1 MTQQPG
7 RELAPAVQ
15 TTGSGNGQVQGRKDP
30 AEICFR
36 PCLDPQPLQP
46 RTPSQPPRHFQTSP
60 SRRLGRVAS
69 IGSLRPFDCR
79 FFRSYPVSLTIPV
92 VALDPKWY
100 TRAVPESQLKCP
112 FHRPLML
119 HCQPLYQEHSKVLI
133 LSDCGGIG
141 QSTSA
146 SAGCWRIVICRCGCW
161 SCVNRSSLRDGSALV
176 QSVLVGCGRTWC
188 VARCLAH
195 GVLPAVWRD
204 QRIGLVM
211 LSRAS

>member
-1 MTQQPG
+1 MPPLALAVGRRSDDGRTWFTALHEMTHS
-7 RELAPAVQ
+7 AVANQ
-15 TTGSGNGQVQGRKDP
+15 TRVLDQLLDLHRGSIAAVP
-30 AEICFR
+30 H
-36 PCLDPQPLQP
+36 LP
-46 RTPSQPPRHFQTSP
+46 RSLQPPRVD
-60 SRRLGRVAS
+60 RRTHRHPRAA
-69 IGSLRPFDCR
+69 LRPGAQHTAAIL
-79 FFRSYPVSLTIPV
+79 PVCHARLEGP
-92 VALDPKWY
+92 
-100 TRAVPESQLKCP
+100 
-112 FHRPLML
+112 
-119 HCQPLYQEHSKVLI
+119 QEHSKVLI

-146 SAGCWRIVICRCGCW
+146 SADCWRIVICRFGCW
-161 SCVNRSSLRDGSALV
+161 SCVSRSSLRDGSALV

>member
-1 MTQQPG
+1 MSEVG
-7 RELAPAVQ
+7 RVLPCSAIHFRFVVTLRSSESPRVSLQWVCTCGAHLPSVGSRRPRFPAVIS
-15 TTGSGNGQVQGRKDP
+15 TMR
-30 AEICFR
+30 ALR
-36 PCLDPQPLQP
+36 PPD
-46 RTPSQPPRHFQTSP
+46 
-60 SRRLGRVAS
+60 
-69 IGSLRPFDCR
+69 LRPFGLFVRQPVPWRPAGGLCI
-79 FFRSYPVSLTIPV
+79 RS
-92 VALDPKWY
+92 
-100 TRAVPESQLKCP
+100 RAPAI
-112 FHRPLML
+112 R
-119 HCQPLYQEHSKVLI
+119 QEHSKVLI

-161 SCVNRSSLRDGSALV
+161 SCVNRSSLRDGSALI